1 MMSRFIFL
9 LFALAGIA
17 FAHPHIFID
26 ATTDV
31 IFNETEFVGV
41 QNSWTFDPIYSQAMF
56 ATGDKNGDGKIDE
69 SELSFFQKKAI
80 DEFISFSRFNY
91 IGDGTQFYIPKE
103 IQNLKVFLNKENRLV
118 IQFLNAFHIPANSSD
133 YTMIVLVVNDPSNY
147 ISITID
153 MEKAQVKSPSNL
165 EVDYFVDALEGLTQ
179 FQNFSKTV
187 KGLYVRYKKS
197 H

>member
-56 ATGDKNGDGKIDE
+56 ATGDKNGEGKIYYPNEKKWKKGYWKDGKRVRI
-69 SELSFFQKKAI
+69 
-80 DEFISFSRFNY
+80 N
-91 IGDGTQFYIPKE
+91 
-103 IQNLKVFLNKENRLV
+103 
-118 IQFLNAFHIPANSSD
+118 
-133 YTMIVLVVNDPSNY
+133 
-147 ISITID
+147 
-153 MEKAQVKSPSNL
+153 EK
-165 EVDYFVDALEGLTQ
+165 
-179 FQNFSKTV
+179 
-187 KGLYVRYKKS
+187 
-197 H
+197 

>member
-1 MMSRFIFL
+1 MSRFIFL

-69 SELSFFQKKAI
+69 SELSFFEKEGIEIRCSNFLNERKIA
-80 DEFISFSRFNY
+80 Y
-91 IGDGTQFYIPKE
+91 IHYGRHWSETWKIKE
-103 IQNLKVFLNKENRLV
+103 IMNL
-118 IQFLNAFHIPANSSD
+118 D
-133 YTMIVLVVNDPSNY
+133 
-147 ISITID
+147 
-153 MEKAQVKSPSNL
+153 
-165 EVDYFVDALEGLTQ
+165 
-179 FQNFSKTV
+179 
-187 KGLYVRYKKS
+187 
-197 H
+197 